1 MGIPIGRIERRIK
14 PKAAYN
20 DKRNQGQQERPDE
33 DAGDAAGDVRGAEG
47 EKRCDP

>member
-20 DKRNQGQQERPDE
+20 DKRNQRQQERPDE

-47 EKRCDP
+47 KKRCNP